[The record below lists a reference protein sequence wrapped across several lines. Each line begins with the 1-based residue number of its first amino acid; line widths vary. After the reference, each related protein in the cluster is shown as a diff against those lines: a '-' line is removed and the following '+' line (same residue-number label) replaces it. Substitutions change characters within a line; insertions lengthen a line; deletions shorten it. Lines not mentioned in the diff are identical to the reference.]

1 MVGGLG
7 RGEEGKVMEQAR
19 VGGVREGQEKVGG
32 ETVVVGMETGG
43 ACPCPC
49 PCPCPCQG
57 Q

>member
-19 VGGVREGQEKVGG
+19 VGGVREGQGKVGG

-49 PCPCPCQG
+49 PCQG